1 MAISETKRAER
12 SQEWLADP
20 VADEMPSLR
29 LSMRLVRKA
38 AKAGA
43 RLHRAPL
50 AKARRRAKA
59 VTDASSEIELM
70 RGIDSGSRC
79 NAVRMTVAAN
89 ARPSTPPAMLS
100 RRPS

>member
-1 MAISETKRAER
+1 MAISETTRAER

-43 RLHRAPL
+43 TLHNAPL
-50 AKARRRAKA
+50 AKARRMAKVA
-59 VTDASSEIELM
+59 RGAFNEIELM
-70 RGIDSGSRC
+70 RGMDSGSRC
-79 NAVRMTVAAN
+79 NAVRTTVAAN
-89 ARPSTPPAMLS
+89 VRPSTPPATLS